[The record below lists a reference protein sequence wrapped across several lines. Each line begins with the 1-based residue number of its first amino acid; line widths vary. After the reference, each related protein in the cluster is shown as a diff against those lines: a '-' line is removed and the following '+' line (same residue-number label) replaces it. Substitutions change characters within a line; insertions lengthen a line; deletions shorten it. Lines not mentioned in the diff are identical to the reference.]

1 MIHFCELEAVGT
13 TPGHPSDDY
22 LSLGLRGN
30 ASPPRPTGRR
40 PDPGEAPMREPT
52 EQGAVYA
59 RVSSPDQRADLDRQ
73 VAQVVAWANAQSLA
87 IGQG

>member
-1 MIHFCELEAVGT
+1 
-13 TPGHPSDDY
+13 
-22 LSLGLRGN
+22 
-30 ASPPRPTGRR
+30 
-40 PDPGEAPMREPT
+40 MREPT